1 MIYVRL
7 LYRNNKCYFNTHKIQ
22 KDFMMN
28 THILFIIDDIK
39 TLNSKKDSSLL
50 MIQSLRQKNY
60 SVFICYIHE
69 LGFHSKHGA
78 YANAKSID
86 LHDDY
91 DKRTDFYTIIGDNHT
106 IPLNDFSMIFMRKDP
121 PVDEAYLNALKVL
134 NLCDK
139 SKVTLVNPADKLQ
152 TLNEKLF
159 AFEFP
164 DLIPTSCYTSNKH
177 EALDFTKNHTQVILK
192 PIDGMGGKGIF
203 ISDKNDPN
211 FLVIFETL
219 SHNFT
224 QSVLIQEF
232 IPAIIDGDKRIL
244 IINGQ
249 VFDHALARI
258 PQKGQ
263 IRGNLAVGGTHTTIP
278 LSKSDYAIAETVAT
292 RLRQEKIAICGIDVI
307 GDKLTEINIT
317 SPTCF
322 QELYQATGRNPFDL
336 FFESV

>member
-1 MIYVRL
+1 MT
-7 LYRNNKCYFNTHKIQ
+7 RN
-22 KDFMMN
+22 
-28 THILFIIDDIK
+28 ILFIIDDIK

-50 MIQSLRQKNY
+50 MIQSFYQKNY
-60 SVFICYIHE
+60 CVFICYIHE
-69 LGFHSKHGA
+69 LGFHSNHGA
-78 YANAKSID
+78 YANVKSIE
-86 LHDDY
+86 LYDDY
-91 DKRTDFYTIIGDNHT
+91 YKRSDFYKIIGDNHT
-106 IPLNDFSMIFMRKDP
+106 MHLNDFSMIFMRKDP

-134 NLCDK
+134 NLCDA

-164 DLIPTSCYTSNKH
+164 HLTPASCYTSNKH
-177 EALDFTKNHTQVILK
+177 EALDFAKNYTQVILK

-211 FLVIFETL
+211 FSVIFETL
-219 SHNFT
+219 SHNFK

-244 IINGQ
+244 IINGHI
-249 VFDHALARI
+249 FDHALARI

-263 IRGNLAVGGTHTTIP
+263 IRGNLAVGGTHKTIP

-322 QELYQATGRNPFDL
+322 QELHQETGRNPFDL
-336 FFESV
+336 FFV